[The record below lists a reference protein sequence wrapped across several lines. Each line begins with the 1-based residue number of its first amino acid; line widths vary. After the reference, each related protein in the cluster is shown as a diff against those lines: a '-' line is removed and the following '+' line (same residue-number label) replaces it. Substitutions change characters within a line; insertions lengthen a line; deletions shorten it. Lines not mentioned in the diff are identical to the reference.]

1 MKQHVWYTLFG
12 FLFLAAAVFADEV
25 KITGLSREAVVKNE
39 PSRAVMGYLNTSY
52 PDIFRNARTVCL
64 PRGSAF
70 EPGRGFSFQI
80 DRECDIYLIVH
91 RRGKP
96 DLPGWTLT
104 PIKTYWGIGATIANE
119 EDVYKKHFK
128 AGRVDI
134 PPHNGRVGKLYGMPH
149 AAVIPCSRKVEPLFR
164 WNWQELGDSSAT
176 SLGPNAKQV
185 RILPVARRSVTLRIP
200 PEKIAGDKVF
210 HLRFFARAKKNEVCS
225 VQSKRLRF
233 PFGGE
238 YGIADIWTAI
248 DIPFF
253 LPENRS
259 GATLKLDFSGTDE
272 ILLEEAAL
280 YRDTTGIKPVADQ
293 VKKFFPG
300 NEWKAAFMG
309 RLQPR
314 FLPIAPGSPLDF
326 SRQVQWVPAGS
337 KGRIIA
343 NPNGKAAFEKE
354 PETPV
359 RFRCA
364 TMQVSTVR
372 PTSKKEIDQI
382 IADCVRQG
390 YNMIRIMHIPGKA
403 KYQRSGVTIDRAKFI
418 PQNQQE
424 FREYFDEDR
433 LRLLDYLLAEA
444 GKRGIYCFWYLMSSF
459 CGWTDAT
466 AAAHWVGRNLQGQ
479 QFHAQLYVNPAFRRN
494 WKEGV
499 TYLMNRTNSVNG
511 KKWKDDPVFACVL
524 FMNEQDFRTSPVF
537 LAAFQPEWEKEF
549 GSGAPK
555 LTERLLKSSSATG
568 RKAGKFMQKKAEE
581 MIRFYLKSVREA
593 GYPGL
598 VSHSNLYMRMI
609 DAPGRELL
617 SAADLHTYHGH
628 PGMPL
633 PAGSV
638 PGYPV
643 AAWGKQ
649 EIAVCNSSSIREQG
663 DYLARILVK
672 RKLNYP
678 SFILEFADTAPN
690 PFRHENGLFFCG
702 YAAFNGIDG
711 LGPHASLLPLPF
723 SPINPYDYASFNDP
737 IFRASDAVSAF
748 AFQRGDVAESAHSIE
763 FAVTPKILDSPN
775 RMDAL
780 ATEYSALFPLAKV
793 GTRYTGL
800 AAPEQADRPQPSLS
814 LEPAFFSRAYG
825 ASVEAVATANEALR
839 PQLYSRLLALLR
851 KKEILSADNR
861 SRADASLLESDNKQ
875 LLLNIPQGTMQVS
888 TPRLEGAVIKQNKP
902 VTINRL
908 HISECTVPAA
918 VTMISLKE
926 SQTLE
931 NADRLLLIFATNAVN
946 FGMVTNREGT
956 RLLETGQAPLLIHTG
971 KLSFSLK
978 NRQAKAPTAYALHLN
993 GSRAESIPV
1002 RQDSDGLHVE
1012 LDTARLQYGT
1022 VFFEIE
1028 YRQK

>member
-134 PPHNGRVGKLYGMPH
+134 PPHNGKVGKLYGMPH

-185 RILPVARRSVTLRIP
+185 RILPGARRSVTLRIP
-200 PEKIAGDKVF
+200 QEKIAGNKVF

-225 VQSKRLRF
+225 VQSTLLRF
-233 PFGGE
+233 PFGKE

-253 LPENRS
+253 LPKNRS

-663 DYLARILVK
+663 TILPESSSNGNSTTPRSSLNSPTRHPIPTGMRTDCSSAGMPHSTESTDSVRMPRCCRCRFLPSIPTITQVSTIRSSGRATRSVRSRFSAATWRNLRTPSNSRSRRESSHPPTGWTRWRPNTRHSFRW
-672 RKLNYP
+672 RK
-678 SFILEFADTAPN
+678 SAPGIPASPRRNRPTGLSRAFRWN
-690 PFRHENGLFFCG
+690 P
-702 YAAFNGIDG
+702 
-711 LGPHASLLPLPF
+711 PF
-723 SPINPYDYASFNDP
+723 SP
-737 IFRASDAVSAF
+737 
-748 AFQRGDVAESAHSIE
+748 
-763 FAVTPKILDSPN
+763 
-775 RMDAL
+775 
-780 ATEYSALFPLAKV
+780 
-793 GTRYTGL
+793 
-800 AAPEQADRPQPSLS
+800 APT
-814 LEPAFFSRAYG
+814 EPAWKRSPPPTKHFVRSSIPGCWPCCEKRKFSPPTTG
-825 ASVEAVATANEALR
+825 VR
-839 PQLYSRLLALLR
+839 P
-851 KKEILSADNR
+851 
-861 SRADASLLESDNKQ
+861 
-875 LLLNIPQGTMQVS
+875 
-888 TPRLEGAVIKQNKP
+888 TPRFWK
-902 VTINRL
+902 
-908 HISECTVPAA
+908 
-918 VTMISLKE
+918 
-926 SQTLE
+926 
-931 NADRLLLIFATNAVN
+931 ATTSNCC
-946 FGMVTNREGT
+946 
-956 RLLETGQAPLLIHTG
+956 
-971 KLSFSLK
+971 
-978 NRQAKAPTAYALHLN
+978 
-993 GSRAESIPV
+993 
-1002 RQDSDGLHVE
+1002 
-1012 LDTARLQYGT
+1012 
-1022 VFFEIE
+1022 
-1028 YRQK
+1028 

>member
-25 KITGLSREAVVKNE
+25 KITGLSREAVVRSE

-134 PPHNGRVGKLYGMPH
+134 PPHNGKVGKLYGMPH

-326 SRQVQWVPAGS
+326 SRQVHWIPAGS

-343 NPNGKAAFEKE
+343 NRNGKAAFEKE

-479 QFHAQLYVNPAFRRN
+479 QFHAQLYVNP
-494 WKEGV
+494 
-499 TYLMNRTNSVNG
+499 L
-511 KKWKDDPVFACVL
+511 
-524 FMNEQDFRTSPVF
+524 
-537 LAAFQPEWEKEF
+537 
-549 GSGAPK
+549 
-555 LTERLLKSSSATG
+555 RLRS
-568 RKAGKFMQKKAEE
+568 
-581 MIRFYLKSVREA
+581 
-593 GYPGL
+593 
-598 VSHSNLYMRMI
+598 
-609 DAPGRELL
+609 
-617 SAADLHTYHGH
+617 LH
-628 PGMPL
+628 
-633 PAGSV
+633 
-638 PGYPV
+638 
-643 AAWGKQ
+643 
-649 EIAVCNSSSIREQG
+649 E
-663 DYLARILVK
+663 
-672 RKLNYP
+672 
-678 SFILEFADTAPN
+678 
-690 PFRHENGLFFCG
+690 
-702 YAAFNGIDG
+702 
-711 LGPHASLLPLPF
+711 
-723 SPINPYDYASFNDP
+723 
-737 IFRASDAVSAF
+737 
-748 AFQRGDVAESAHSIE
+748 
-763 FAVTPKILDSPN
+763 
-775 RMDAL
+775 
-780 ATEYSALFPLAKV
+780 
-793 GTRYTGL
+793 
-800 AAPEQADRPQPSLS
+800 
-814 LEPAFFSRAYG
+814 
-825 ASVEAVATANEALR
+825 
-839 PQLYSRLLALLR
+839 
-851 KKEILSADNR
+851 
-861 SRADASLLESDNKQ
+861 
-875 LLLNIPQGTMQVS
+875 
-888 TPRLEGAVIKQNKP
+888 
-902 VTINRL
+902 
-908 HISECTVPAA
+908 
-918 VTMISLKE
+918 
-926 SQTLE
+926 
-931 NADRLLLIFATNAVN
+931 
-946 FGMVTNREGT
+946 
-956 RLLETGQAPLLIHTG
+956 
-971 KLSFSLK
+971 
-978 NRQAKAPTAYALHLN
+978 
-993 GSRAESIPV
+993 
-1002 RQDSDGLHVE
+1002 
-1012 LDTARLQYGT
+1012 
-1022 VFFEIE
+1022 
-1028 YRQK
+1028 